1 MVEIVLFHHARGLT
15 PGVLHFAETL
25 RTAGHMVHAPD
36 LYAGVTFADTES
48 GVAHRNELGEATLMQ
63 RARVAVADV
72 PAEGIVYAGMS
83 MGCGVAG
90 WLGLVARPGSA
101 KGMLFLYGAP
111 DPKWFETRWPADLP
125 AIALQTLDDPWRE
138 ASEDEGF
145 RAGVPRGEL
154 VDYPGDQH
162 LFLDDST
169 EEYAP
174 AIAAQATERILA
186 WLAELDRRS

>member
-1 MVEIVLFHHARGLT
+1 MAEILLFHHARGLT

-25 RTAGHMVHAPD
+25 RAAGHVVHTPD
-36 LYAGVTFADTES
+36 LYDGVTFADTES
-48 GVAHRNELGEATLMQ
+48 GVVHRNELGEATLMR
-63 RARVAVADV
+63 RASAAAAGLPD
-72 PAEGIVYAGMS
+72 GIVYAGMS

-90 WLGLVARPGSA
+90 WLALVAKPGSA

-111 DPKWFETRWPADLP
+111 DPKWFETEWPADLP
-125 AIALQTLDDPWRE
+125 AIVLQTLEDPWRE

-145 RAGVPRGEL
+145 RTGVPHGEI

-169 EEYAP
+169 DEYVP
-174 AIAAQATERILA
+174 EIAAQATERILA
-186 WLAELDRRS
+186 WLADLG